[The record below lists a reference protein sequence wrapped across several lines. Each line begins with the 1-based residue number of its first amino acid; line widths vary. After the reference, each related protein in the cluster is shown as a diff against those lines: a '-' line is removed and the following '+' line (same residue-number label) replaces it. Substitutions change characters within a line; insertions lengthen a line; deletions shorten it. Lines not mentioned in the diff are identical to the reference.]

1 MQSVLPGAVT
11 KLLAATQSTD
21 PCIVV
26 YTCFKDT
33 CIVHGTELVAIA
45 PLAVDACICED
56 SGTIALSTGESL
68 LVYSFDGRG
77 NIKLIQKIDAK
88 IEKMAF
94 VARSVLAVVSNGLKL
109 FDLEAERFDDVLS
122 GYQRCSD
129 TNYRLITGR
138 KDAFVVLTSE
148 TLVFLAPFD
157 KPVLSLPR
165 MEDAWFAN
173 DFLVTRDNSLFLW
186 SLDGTLKASV
196 NTSCMIF
203 ADTALKNVEFVLRD
217 SKGQFKCADKHLKFT
232 GIGLKGDASISKYAS
247 LLGGY
252 EVNDNRSLSVQKYSD
267 GSKYL
272 LSGLNRPENESA
284 QTLIACGEYIFA
296 GDSLFNEKFELKKV
310 LGFANN
316 AAYNNSL
323 LVLLAGQKIGI
334 HNLDSGVEEASY
346 NLPDCLAVSIKDW
359 NVYAVTEKNIFIY
372 DKEKRVSET
381 KVEFRLQSF
390 DVFEDI
396 IAYVEDNNVVIRRL
410 NALSEVIISFS
421 HEFHHKNL
429 LKLFGDILV
438 LYNQDSITVYDFVGS
453 KFRFDISGAIDLAYN
468 GSIFVILTSKEIYFY
483 AKVSPLRGE
492 FVKLSVIP
500 QSYEDGPKNAV
511 FLNSKL
517 ILASTDRVWYTEP
530 DCKAIVEENNIN
542 NSEVELNKKF
552 ELRDVLHALQRV
564 PKMAPRVLE
573 MHLAALEPIPD
584 SIHYDDSDVFG
595 LNDTELEQTEN
606 IIKLA
611 KDHPEQ
617 DPAGLAALHF
627 NDCKSWAFAVL
638 SKTQPDLKMVLEK
651 RNANHI
657 LPWLPKN
664 ELLAQLEQL
673 AKQRFAQTRDPTEVT
688 LEYLTLRKKSVLE
701 ALWRVASHPEKAKTL
716 KLLKNNFNSDRWRVA
731 AQKNAYALLSK
742 RRPMYAAAFF
752 LLAGSTKDCVQLLVD
767 KLDRFSLAVAIA
779 RVHDGDTGVGMQYLK
794 ERFKSNIWFSFF
806 CLWNEGNC
814 ADAIDLL
821 KSSDDI
827 DAQLLAARYTPLDL
841 SSKLEDLGIEPS
853 QFNAPL
859 IGRVTNVVKAPPAKS
874 APEPEPE
881 PEIVPASSI
890 SQTRLEG
897 SDKTKEASPRITI
910 ENSQGQPKQ
919 SSKNASATI
928 SLEPDMDAFAS
939 FGFGNPVKPK
949 EPEPV
954 ESKEPQKKTAR
965 ISEPAGSGD
974 TNIQLEPD
982 MDAFAS
988 FGFGNPVKPKETATE
1003 KAPEAVESKEPQ
1015 NATVSRSESAGSGGT
1030 NIQLEPGMDAFA
1042 SFGFG
1047 NPVKEKE
1054 LEPEPEP
1061 EREPEPEPKPEETPA
1076 KEDDTK
1082 NSQPASDTPNP
1093 TTLVQKKPAP
1103 TEIQLEPDM
1112 SAFGF

>member
-1 MQSVLPGAVT
+1 M
-11 KLLAATQSTD
+11 
-21 PCIVV
+21 
-26 YTCFKDT
+26 
-33 CIVHGTELVAIA
+33 
-45 PLAVDACICED
+45 
-56 SGTIALSTGESL
+56 
-68 LVYSFDGRG
+68 
-77 NIKLIQKIDAK
+77 
-88 IEKMAF
+88 
-94 VARSVLAVVSNGLKL
+94 
-109 FDLEAERFDDVLS
+109 
-122 GYQRCSD
+122 
-129 TNYRLITGR
+129 
-138 KDAFVVLTSE
+138 
-148 TLVFLAPFD
+148 
-157 KPVLSLPR
+157 
-165 MEDAWFAN
+165 
-173 DFLVTRDNSLFLW
+173 
-186 SLDGTLKASV
+186 
-196 NTSCMIF
+196 
-203 ADTALKNVEFVLRD
+203 
-217 SKGQFKCADKHLKFT
+217 
-232 GIGLKGDASISKYAS
+232 
-247 LLGGY
+247 
-252 EVNDNRSLSVQKYSD
+252 
-267 GSKYL
+267 
-272 LSGLNRPENESA
+272 
-284 QTLIACGEYIFA
+284 
-296 GDSLFNEKFELKKV
+296 
-310 LGFANN
+310 
-316 AAYNNSL
+316 
-323 LVLLAGQKIGI
+323 
-334 HNLDSGVEEASY
+334 
-346 NLPDCLAVSIKDW
+346 
-359 NVYAVTEKNIFIY
+359 
-372 DKEKRVSET
+372 
-381 KVEFRLQSF
+381 
-390 DVFEDI
+390 
-396 IAYVEDNNVVIRRL
+396 
-410 NALSEVIISFS
+410 
-421 HEFHHKNL
+421 
-429 LKLFGDILV
+429 
-438 LYNQDSITVYDFVGS
+438 
-453 KFRFDISGAIDLAYN
+453 
-468 GSIFVILTSKEIYFY
+468 
-483 AKVSPLRGE
+483 
-492 FVKLSVIP
+492 
-500 QSYEDGPKNAV
+500 
-511 FLNSKL
+511 
-517 ILASTDRVWYTEP
+517 
-530 DCKAIVEENNIN
+530 
-542 NSEVELNKKF
+542 
-552 ELRDVLHALQRV
+552 
-564 PKMAPRVLE
+564 
-573 MHLAALEPIPD
+573 
-584 SIHYDDSDVFG
+584 
-595 LNDTELEQTEN
+595 
-606 IIKLA
+606 
-611 KDHPEQ
+611 
-617 DPAGLAALHF
+617 
-627 NDCKSWAFAVL
+627 
-638 SKTQPDLKMVLEK
+638 
-651 RNANHI
+651 
-657 LPWLPKN
+657 
-664 ELLAQLEQL
+664 
-673 AKQRFAQTRDPTEVT
+673 
-688 LEYLTLRKKSVLE
+688 
-701 ALWRVASHPEKAKTL
+701 

-954 ESKEPQKKTAR
+954 ESEEPQKKTAR

-1054 LEPEPEP
+1054 LEPEPE
-1061 EREPEPEPKPEETPA
+1061 REPEPEPKPEETPA